1 MRNVATCLGM
11 LAKGAWAKRPF
22 RLVHAQ
28 AYSWRGCN
36 KKGATGPF
44 FVVIVQ
50 SASVG
55 NTAYRA
61 SDAHPVA
68 AAGQVVGI
76 GAQLAL
82 HEIASAICADCG
94 APV

>member
-1 MRNVATCLGM
+1 MWSRRSQRISLLRNELATDLWSSPSGVF
-11 LAKGAWAKRPF
+11 LAGLQKKR
-22 RLVHAQ
+22 
-28 AYSWRGCN
+28 G
-36 KKGATGPF
+36 TGPFF

-55 NTAYRA
+55 DAAYRA

-68 AAGQVVGI
+68 AAGQVVRV
-76 GAQLAL
+76 GAQLPL